1 MVINLRIPLIF
12 LFSFLAGCTI
22 RPPDVNITSEK
33 TALEK
38 QMFGDKVKITNDPSS
53 LIAVW
58 SVLDGS
64 SLEVDD
70 EYDMAGYKDE
80 YYKRKLMLAQVRR
93 RTMLEFINELKRQ
106 GVVGESR
113 DGRLTVMVDSIPQTD
128 PVNRIVESENSDRD
142 IILEFYCESRGIEG
156 ELEKTAVKNEFA
168 QVTSRISPDSTWIED
183 YDGNWAKK

>member
-1 MVINLRIPLIF
+1 MVINFRTSLIF
-12 LFSFLAGCTI
+12 LFVSLAGCTI

-38 QMFGDKVKITNDPSS
+38 QMFGDKVKITNNPSS

-58 SVLDGS
+58 SIMNGS
-64 SLEVDD
+64 SLDVDD
-70 EYDMAGYKDE
+70 EYDMSGYQDE

-106 GVVGESR
+106 GLVGESR
-113 DGRLTVMVDSIPQTD
+113 GGELAVMVDSIPRTD
-128 PVNRIVESENSDRD
+128 PVYRMVESENKDRD

-156 ELEKTAVKNEFA
+156 ELEKTAVKSEFA
-168 QVTSRISPDSTWIED
+168 HVTARVSPDSTWIED